1 MSLIKN
7 LLNKFKK
14 KKYKPVVLC
23 KDLAEHMLETR
34 TIIVP
39 NYNEKI
45 LKILIFQCFI
55 NNKRAPTKRM
65 L

>member
-39 NYNEKI
+39 NYNEKNI
-45 LKILIFQCFI
+45 KDPNISMFH
-55 NNKRAPTKRM
+55 
-65 L
+65 